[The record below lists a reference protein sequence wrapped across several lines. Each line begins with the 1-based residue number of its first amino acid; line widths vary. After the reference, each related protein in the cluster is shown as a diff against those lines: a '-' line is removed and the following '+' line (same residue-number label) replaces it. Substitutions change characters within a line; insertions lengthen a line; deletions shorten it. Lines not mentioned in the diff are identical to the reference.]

1 MNATVKNERISTSK
15 RIANLGLP
23 EGQRNR
29 ALADL
34 AIANTLVGAIFAAS
48 KLLHLR

>member
-1 MNATVKNERISTSK
+1 MNTAVKNEKISTSK

-23 EGQRNR
+23 ERQRTR

-34 AIANTLVGAIFAAS
+34 VLANTLVDAFVAAS

>member
-15 RIANLGLP
+15 RIANLGLS

-34 AIANTLVGAIFAAS
+34 AIANTLVGAFIAAS